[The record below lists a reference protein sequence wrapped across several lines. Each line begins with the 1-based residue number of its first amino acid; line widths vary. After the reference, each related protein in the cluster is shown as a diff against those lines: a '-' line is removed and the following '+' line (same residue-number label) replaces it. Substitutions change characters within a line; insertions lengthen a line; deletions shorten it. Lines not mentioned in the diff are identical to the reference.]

1 VTWAAILGAAVACY
15 AAKLAGLSVPARI
28 LAERRVAN
36 IAALLPVGLLV
47 TLIATQT
54 FADGRHLTVDARAA
68 GLAAAVAAQ
77 ALKAP
82 FIVVVVVAMGAT
94 ALVRAAA

>member
-1 VTWAAILGAAVACY
+1 M
-15 AAKLAGLSVPARI
+15 
-28 LAERRVAN
+28 
-36 IAALLPVGLLV
+36 

-54 FADGRHLTVDARAA
+54 FADGRHLTVDARAV